1 MVVLDEA
8 VMVVTI
14 NFLETLMVVL
24 ITVGIVT
31 IVKVKT
37 SIIQV
42 IIEVIMVMEAART
55 RVATIMEMDL
65 EMVVVIQATIKISQK
80 ERITILNKEKLG
92 NLKVFLKILRK
103 WVSSLQRR
111 NERTSHIVF
120 LDNSHSQVLLEFSK
134 EPNM

>member
-111 NERTSHIVF
+111 NERTSHIVI